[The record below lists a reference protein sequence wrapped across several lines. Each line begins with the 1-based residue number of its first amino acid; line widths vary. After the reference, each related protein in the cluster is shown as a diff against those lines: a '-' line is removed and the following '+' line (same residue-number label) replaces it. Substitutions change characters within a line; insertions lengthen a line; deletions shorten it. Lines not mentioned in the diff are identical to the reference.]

1 METHKT
7 IVNTGTQWRIQ
18 AWWWGTVNLTFRSGG
33 RRTWFK
39 RSAWGTICVT
49 SVAVVKYHRQKQ
61 LTEED
66 SIRPMDPE
74 RWVSIMAGN
83 NSSKSQAPRQKQEAE
98 RSDPQTTNIE
108 SEKTNRSGGRLET
121 ASLPSVTRF
130 LPKNHI
136 S

>member
-1 METHKT
+1 M
-7 IVNTGTQWRIQ
+7 VVG
-18 AWWWGTVNLTFRSGG
+18 GTVNLTFRSGG
-33 RRTWFK
+33 RGTWFK

-74 RWVSIMAGN
+74 RWVSIKAGN
-83 NSSKSQAPRQKQEAE
+83 NSSESQVLRQKQEAE
-98 RSDPQTTNIE
+98 RSDPQTANIE
-108 SEKTNRSGGRLET
+108 SEKANRSGGRLET
-121 ASLPSVTRF
+121 ASLPSVTHV